1 MLQMLHLNLYS
12 DKFQENMI
20 RRTGLQ
26 REVLK
31 LYRLFMEACRDK
43 PHKTKEIVQQTFR
56 ANASTLER
64 TNIQAIEY
72 LIRRGRNQLRTLKNS
87 DGITK
92 WQ

>member
-1 MLQMLHLNLYS
+1 MTQ
-12 DKFQENMI
+12 
-20 RRTGLQ
+20 RTGLQ

-31 LYRLFMEACRDK
+31 LYRLFMEICKNK
-43 PHKTKEIVQQTFR
+43 PHTTKEIVQQTFR
-56 ANASTLER
+56 ANASNLDR

-72 LIRRGRNQLRTLKNS
+72 LIRRGRNQLKTLKKS